1 MTDLEEAD
9 NGQVDEETGL
19 SDALDSETEPSFL
32 ALCQENA
39 GREDLLLVLGQIIG
53 QAGHKASRGR
63 FKNPTAEQVRIRY
76 LTLVKDTCLAYNAV
90 LKDQQLEDMERMVN
104 ALEGARNGS

>member
-1 MTDLEEAD
+1 MTDQEEAD
-9 NGQVDEETGL
+9 NSQVEEETGL
-19 SDALDSETEPSFL
+19 PEALDPETEPSFL

-39 GREDLLLVLGQIIG
+39 GREELLQVLGQIIG
-53 QAGHKASRGR
+53 QAGRKASRGR

-90 LKDQQLEDMERMVN
+90 LKDQQLEDLDRMVT
-104 ALEGARNGS
+104 ALEVARNVS

>member
-1 MTDLEEAD
+1 MTDQEETD
-9 NGQVDEETGL
+9 NGQVEEGTGL
-19 SDALDSETEPSFL
+19 AEAPDSETEPSFL
-32 ALCQENA
+32 ALCQDNA

-53 QAGHKASRGR
+53 QAGHKAARGR
-63 FKNPTAEQVRIRY
+63 FKNPAAEQLRIRY
-76 LTLVKDTCLAYNAV
+76 LTLVKDACLAYNAV